1 MEVLYEV
8 RGENLLI
15 YLPEELDHHNAKTIT
30 EQSDWYIVSN
40 QIKNIIFNFKRTM
53 FMDSSGIGVIMGRYK
68 LVKKRGGSITVTNIN
83 NSIDRIFTISGL
95 YKIVSKTET
104 PSLVK
109 WLDQSPSKKKQLQ
122 FLPDFRFRT
131 LHQTPKSYC
140 FPYFYFPCVPPITIS
155 PS

>member
-1 MEVLYEV
+1 M
-8 RGENLLI
+8 I

-30 EQSDWYIVSN
+30 EQSDLYIVSN

-109 WLDQSPSKKKQLQ
+109 W
-122 FLPDFRFRT
+122 
-131 LHQTPKSYC
+131 
-140 FPYFYFPCVPPITIS
+140 
-155 PS
+155 

>member
-53 FMDSSGIGVIMGRYK
+53 FMDSSG
-68 LVKKRGGSITVTNIN
+68 GSITVTNIN

-109 WLDQSPSKKKQLQ
+109 W
-122 FLPDFRFRT
+122 
-131 LHQTPKSYC
+131 
-140 FPYFYFPCVPPITIS
+140 
-155 PS
+155 

>member
-15 YLPEELDHHNAKTIT
+15 YLPEELVHHNAKTIT

-40 QIKNIIFNFKRTM
+40 KIKNIIFNFKRTM
-53 FMDSSGIGVIMGRYK
+53 FMESSGIGVIMGRYK

-109 WLDQSPSKKKQLQ
+109 W
-122 FLPDFRFRT
+122 
-131 LHQTPKSYC
+131 
-140 FPYFYFPCVPPITIS
+140 
-155 PS
+155 

>member
-40 QIKNIIFNFKRTM
+40 QIKNIIFNF
-53 FMDSSGIGVIMGRYK
+53 
-68 LVKKRGGSITVTNIN
+68 TNIN

-109 WLDQSPSKKKQLQ
+109 W
-122 FLPDFRFRT
+122 
-131 LHQTPKSYC
+131 
-140 FPYFYFPCVPPITIS
+140 
-155 PS
+155 